1 MRTLAALLG
10 LAALAVPTLAE
21 AATRTAIGRAR
32 TLRPLTITPS
42 RDLDFGR
49 IVVGATA
56 GRVAINAN
64 TDARTRTGGPTLIGG
79 GTPGAARFAV
89 TGTPSALAQITLGA
103 RPTLVRAGGTET
115 MALAALTL
123 NGARNRRFTT
133 AGTMDVRVGGTL
145 IVGVNQVAGSY
156 AGTFAVTVLYQ

>member
-1 MRTLAALLG
+1 MRRLVALLT
-10 LAALAVPTLAE
+10 LVMLAVPSVAE
-21 AATRTAIGRAR
+21 AAARTANGRAR
-32 TLRPLTITPS
+32 TLRPFVMTVT

-49 IVVGATA
+49 IVIAATQ

-64 TDARTRTGGPTLIGG
+64 TDSRTRTGGATLIGG

-89 TGTPSALAQITLGA
+89 SGTPSALAQITLGP

-145 IVGVNQVAGSY
+145 VVGANQAAGSY